1 MSENITLTGQ
11 ILLPQYGGACSHRPG
26 LNGRH
31 LQSGF
36 ILGCSRI
43 LCTTLGCCN
52 VENRWAVLVFY
63 SVQVGS
69 AAIIPVHVAVLLAS
83 SVLQGFKVARWFG
96 FRIFFFFEGGNRYF
110 WRQHYFG
117 SQNYLIGYL
126 FTFLLSFLVI
136 FRDDHFHWL

>member
-26 LNGRH
+26 LNGHH

-36 ILGCSRI
+36 ILGCSSI
-43 LCTTLGCCN
+43 LHTTLGCCN
-52 VENRWAVLVFY
+52 VENRRAVLIFY

-69 AAIIPVHVAVLLAS
+69 AAIIPVRVAVLPLS
-83 SVLQGFKVARWFG
+83 LLQGFKVARCFG

-117 SQNYLIGYL
+117 SQIYLIGYL

-136 FRDDHFHWL
+136 FRDDHFH